1 MANGKSKSST
11 TARRREVRKSVPR
24 PGPKWVQMLRRRE
37 VGWAAL
43 YIAMLLAVAGPV
55 ALWLGGAMHHYP
67 TEALTEPII
76 VRVAFEREDVER
88 TQQLRDAARRD
99 LPAYYF
105 ADQAYRESLTARL
118 DDLLTL
124 TRYNSLEDVPIEYRE
139 QLKLTELVLRELRGY
154 VENSATTQQWEQDKQ
169 RFLQELFELAVLDP
183 AESHPNDGP
192 VGTTPITIVHPDPAP
207 GKRLEQALY
216 DRRIL
221 SLDDTQG
228 LRNEVQYA
236 TRVFYGKEHLQNSVV
251 ELVMQHPQATYHY
264 DPKLTGIKRDEAAAA
279 VDKQVIP
286 YLPDT
291 VLFPT
296 GAELTRNDLELIL
309 SERRA
314 YVDSL
319 TQGQTLLVLLGRLG
333 LILLVG
339 VAMWTYIFYY
349 NDKIVRN
356 PMRGLAITSLVLL
369 CQIMATALGRAYP
382 QLMPAMTTLPVLM
395 AATVLVIVYDQR
407 FALAMGGFLG
417 LLVLLSLDLGAEH
430 VLVMM
435 AGVGVTVALLREV
448 RSRSKLVTVGLWSGV
463 AMAVTLFLASVTTH
477 PLNAPNELWR
487 ITMDSA
493 AMVVTGLLAVG
504 IVQWGLPAIET
515 VFKVTTAMT
524 LKELNDASHPLLQRL
539 AQEAPGTYQHS
550 LRIAD
555 MAEAAADTIG
565 ADGLFCRVG
574 AMYHDI
580 GKINK
585 PMYFIENQGGG
596 PNRHDKLTPAMS
608 LLIIV
613 GHVKDGIE
621 MAREYALPPTLRHF
635 IESHHGTTLVEY
647 FYHAARKQTEAQDKP
662 EPSEFEFRYPG
673 PKPQTKEAAI
683 MLLCDCVE
691 SAARSLPEPTPV
703 RLEQIVNTLAR
714 KRLMDGQFDECS
726 LTLSELHKIEESI
739 VKTLRAVYHGRIA
752 YPSDKKDE
760 QAEAAGASS
769 GGAAAAS

>member
-11 TARRREVRKSVPR
+11 TTRRREVRKSVPR
-24 PGPKWVQMLRRRE
+24 PGPKWLEMLRRRE
-37 VGWAAL
+37 VGWAAV
-43 YIAMLLAVAGPV
+43 YITMLLAVAGPV
-55 ALWLGGAMHHYP
+55 AIWLGGTDHAYP
-67 TEALTEPII
+67 GQVVTEPVM

-88 TQQLRDAARRD
+88 TQQLREAAKRN
-99 LPAYYF
+99 LPATYV
-105 ADQAYRESLTARL
+105 ADQAYLSALTDRL
-118 DDLLTL
+118 NDLLTL
-124 TRYNSLEDVPIEYRE
+124 AEYDTLEEVPAEYRE
-139 QLKLTELVLRELRGY
+139 QINLSELVRHELRQY
-154 VENSATTQQWEQDKQ
+154 ISNKEPTEQWATDTG
-169 RFLQELFELAVLDP
+169 RFLQEFFELAVLDP
-183 AESHPNDGP
+183 EDQHPSDDP
-192 VGTTPITIVHPDPAP
+192 VGMLPITIVHPDPAP
-207 GKRLEQALY
+207 GKALEQRLFG
-216 DRRIL
+216 RRIL
-221 SLDDTQG
+221 SLTDTQRLG
-228 LRNEVQYA
+228 DEVEFA
-236 TRVFYGKEHLQNSVV
+236 TRLFYNKEHLQKSVAA
-251 ELVMQHPQATYHY
+251 LVMLHPQATYHY
-264 DPKLTGIKRDEAAAA
+264 DAKLTSLRRDEAAAA
-279 VDKQVIP
+279 VERQVLI
-286 YLPDT
+286 YEPDT
-291 VLFPT
+291 VLFAT
-296 GAELTRNDLELIL
+296 GTELTRDDIALIH
-309 SERRA
+309 SEQRA
-314 YVDSL
+314 YSHSL
-319 TQGQTLLVLLGRLG
+319 TSGQSLLVLLGRLG

-339 VAMWTYIFYY
+339 VAVWTYIFYY

-369 CQIMATALGRAYP
+369 CQFMAVGLGRGYP
-382 QLMPAMTTLPVLM
+382 QLLEAMTTLPVLM

-417 LLVLLSLDLGAEH
+417 VLVLLSLDLSAANM
-430 VLVMM
+430 LVMM
-435 AGVGVTVALLREV
+435 SGVGVSVALLREV
-448 RSRSKLVTVGLWSGV
+448 RSRSKLVTVGLWSGL
-463 AMAVTLFLASVTTH
+463 AMALTVFLGSVMTH
-477 PLNAPNELWR
+477 PLNVPNELWR
-487 ITMDSA
+487 IIMDSA

-504 IVQWGLPAIET
+504 IVQWGLPAIEK

-555 MAEAAADTIG
+555 MSEAAAETIG

-647 FYHAARKQTEAQDKP
+647 FYHAAKKQTEAQDKP

-703 RLEQIVNTLAR
+703 RLEQVVNTLAR
-714 KRLMDGQFDECS
+714 KRLMDGQFDECN

-752 YPSDKKDE
+752 YPTDKKEE
-760 QAEAAGASS
+760 QPQTPAASS
-769 GGAAAAS
+769 NAAAAS

>member
-24 PGPKWVQMLRRRE
+24 PVPRWLTALRRRE

-43 YIAMLLAVAGPV
+43 YIAMLVAVAGPV
-55 ALWLGGAMHHYP
+55 AVWIGGTTGYYP
-67 TEALTEPII
+67 QQVLTEPVT
-76 VRVAFEREDVER
+76 VRVGFEREDVER
-88 TQQLRDAARRD
+88 TKELRDAARRN
-99 LPAYYF
+99 LPATYVADRAYLDSLTDRLNDLLALAEYDS
-105 ADQAYRESLTARL
+105 ADQ
-118 DDLLTL
+118 
-124 TRYNSLEDVPIEYRE
+124 VPPEY
-139 QLKLTELVLRELRGY
+139 QQQVKLSDLVLRELKRY
-154 VENSATTQQWEQDKQ
+154 VKDKAPTEQWLADTR

-183 AESHPNDGP
+183 ADAHPSDDP
-192 VGTTPITIVHPDPAP
+192 VGLMPITIVHPDPVP
-207 GKRLEQALY
+207 GKAREQRLFG
-216 DRRIL
+216 RRIL
-221 SLDDTQG
+221 TLTDTDRLEKEVEFATRFFKG
-228 LRNEVQYA
+228 EHLRNTIVA
-236 TRVFYGKEHLQNSVV
+236 
-251 ELVMQHPQATYHY
+251 LVMLQPKPTYHY
-264 DPKLTGIKRDEAAAA
+264 DPKLTELRRDEAAAA
-279 VDKQVIP
+279 VEKQIITYQP
-286 YLPDT
+286 NT
-291 VLFPT
+291 VLFPA
-296 GAELTRNDLELIL
+296 GSELTRDDVALIQ

-314 YVDSL
+314 YLNSL
-319 TQGQTLLVLLGRLG
+319 TPGKATLVLVSRLG

-339 VAMWTYIFYY
+339 IAVWTYIFYY

-356 PMRGLAITSLVLL
+356 PMRGLAITTLLLL
-369 CQIMATALGRAYP
+369 CQFLAVGLGRAYP
-382 QLMPAMTTLPVLM
+382 QVLAAMTTLPVLM

-417 LLVLLSLDLGAEH
+417 LLILLSLDLSAEY

-435 AGVGVTVALLREV
+435 AGVGVAVALLREV
-448 RSRSKLVTVGLWSGV
+448 RSRSKVVTVGLWSGL
-463 AMAVTLFLASVTTH
+463 AMALTLLLVSVMTH
-477 PLNAPNELWR
+477 PLNVPNELWR
-487 ITMDSA
+487 IAWGAA
-493 AMVVTGLLAVG
+493 AMVVTGLFAGG
-504 IVQWGLPAIET
+504 IVQWGLPAIEK
-515 VFKVTTAMT
+515 VFRVTTAMT

-555 MAEAAADTIG
+555 MAEAAAETIG

-647 FYHAARKQTEAQDKP
+647 FYHAARKQTEAGDKP

-691 SAARSLPEPTPV
+691 GAARALPEPTPV
-703 RLEQIVNTLAR
+703 RLEQVVNTLAR
-714 KRLMDGQFDECS
+714 KRLMDGQFDECN
-726 LTLSELHKIEESI
+726 LTLSELHKIEKSI
-739 VKTLRAVYHGRIA
+739 IKTLCAVYHGRIA
-752 YPSDKKDE
+752 YPSDKKQE
-760 QAEAAGASS
+760 QAQTAAASS
-769 GGAAAAS
+769 GTAAAS

>member
-24 PGPKWVQMLRRRE
+24 PGPLWLQTLRRRE

-43 YIAMLLAVAGPV
+43 FIAMLVAVAGPV
-55 ALWLGGAMHHYP
+55 AIWLGGPEHYY
-67 TEALTEPII
+67 AGQVLTEPIT

-88 TQQLRDAARRD
+88 TQQMRDAERRNLPAIYVADEAYLSALKNRLNDLLALTEYPTVEEVPAELRD
-99 LPAYYF
+99 
-105 ADQAYRESLTARL
+105 Q
-118 DDLLTL
+118 
-124 TRYNSLEDVPIEYRE
+124 TR
-139 QLKLTELVLRELRGY
+139 LTELVLHELRQY
-154 VENSATTQQWEQDKQ
+154 IENGQPTEQWQTDTR

-183 AESHPNDGP
+183 TDQHPSDDP
-192 VGTTPITIVHPDPAP
+192 VGMRPITIVHPDPVP
-207 GKRLEQALY
+207 GKAEEQRLFG
-216 DRRIL
+216 RRIL
-221 SLDDTQG
+221 SLTDTKR
-228 LRNEVQYA
+228 LEDEVEFA
-236 TRVFYGKEHLQNSVV
+236 TRHFYNKEHLQKSIVA
-251 ELVMQHPQATYHY
+251 LVMQHPQPTYHY
-264 DPKLTGIKRDEAAAA
+264 EPNLTGLRGDEAAAA
-279 VDKQVIP
+279 VQRQVVK
-286 YLPDT
+286 YDANA
-291 VLFPT
+291 VLFTT
-296 GAELTRNDLELIL
+296 GTELTRDDIGLIL
-309 SERRA
+309 SEQRA
-314 YVDSL
+314 YARSM
-319 TQGQTLLVLLGRLG
+319 TQGHAFLALLGRLG
-333 LILLVG
+333 LILMVG
-339 VAMWTYIFYY
+339 VAIWTYIFYY
-349 NDKIVRN
+349 NERIARN

-369 CQIMATALGRAYP
+369 CQFIAVGLGRGYP
-382 QLMPAMTTLPVLM
+382 QLLPAMTTLPVLM

-417 LLVLLSLDLGAEH
+417 LLVLLSLDLKVEH
-430 VLVMM
+430 MLVMM
-435 AGVGVTVALLREV
+435 SGVGVTVALLREV
-448 RSRSKLVTVGLWSGV
+448 RSRSKLVTVGLWSGL
-463 AMAVTLFLASVTTH
+463 AMAVTIFLSSVMTH
-477 PLNAPNELWR
+477 PLGVTNELWR
-487 ITMDSA
+487 IGMDSA
-493 AMVVTGLLAVG
+493 SMVVAGLLAVG

-555 MAEAAADTIG
+555 MAEAAAKTIG

-647 FYHAARKQTEAQDKP
+647 FYHAAKKQTEAEDKP

-703 RLEQIVNTLAR
+703 RLEQVVNTLAR
-714 KRLMDGQFDECS
+714 KRLTDGQFDECN

-739 VKTLRAVYHGRIA
+739 IKTLRAVYHGRIA
-752 YPSDKKDE
+752 YPTEKKDAAS
-760 QAEAAGASS
+760 AEPDGRSS
-769 GGAAAAS
+769 GAATAS

>member
-24 PGPKWVQMLRRRE
+24 PGPKWLQMLRRRE
-37 VGWAAL
+37 VGWAAV
-43 YIAMLLAVAGPV
+43 YIVMLVVVAGPV
-55 ALWLGGAMHHYP
+55 ALWLGGTTHHFP
-67 TEALTEPII
+67 GEVITAPVT
-76 VRVAFEREDVER
+76 VRVAFEREDIER
-88 TQQLRDAARRD
+88 TQQLRDTAKRN
-99 LPAYYF
+99 LPATYVP
-105 ADQAYRESLTARL
+105 DRAYLSTLTDRL
-118 DDLLTL
+118 NDLLTL
-124 TRYNSLEDVPIEYRE
+124 AEYDTLEEVPAEYRE
-139 QLKLTELVLRELRGY
+139 QIKLTELVRHELRQY
-154 VENSATTQQWEQDKQ
+154 ILNKEPTEQWKTDTR

-183 AESHPNDGP
+183 ADPHPSDDP
-192 VGTTPITIVHPDPAP
+192 VGMLPITIVHPDPVP
-207 GKRLEQALY
+207 GKALEQRLFG
-216 DRRIL
+216 RRIL
-221 SLDDTQG
+221 TLSDTER
-228 LRNEVQYA
+228 LEKEVEFA
-236 TRVFYGKEHLQNSVV
+236 TRFFKGEHLRESVV
-251 ELVMQHPQATYHY
+251 ALVMLEPQTTYHY
-264 DPKLTGIKRDEAAAA
+264 DPKLTSLRGDEAAASVERQILA
-279 VDKQVIP
+279 
-286 YLPDT
+286 YEPDT
-291 VLFPT
+291 VLLTT
-296 GAELTRNDLELIL
+296 GNELTRDDIALLH
-309 SERRA
+309 SEQRA
-314 YVDSL
+314 YNQSL
-319 TQGQTLLVLLGRLG
+319 TSGQSLLVMLGRLG

-339 VAMWTYIFYY
+339 VAIWTYIFFY

-369 CQIMATALGRAYP
+369 CQFMAVGFGRGYP
-382 QLMPAMTTLPVLM
+382 QLLPAMTTLPVLM

-417 LLVLLSLDLGAEH
+417 LLILLSLDLTAEH
-430 VLVMM
+430 ALVMM
-435 AGVGVTVALLREV
+435 AGVGVSVALLREV
-448 RSRSKLVTVGLWSGV
+448 RSRSKLVTVGLWSGL
-463 AMAVTLFLASVTTH
+463 AMAVTVFFASVISH
-477 PLNAPNELWR
+477 PLNVPNELWR
-487 ITMDSA
+487 ITMDSG

-504 IVQWGLPAIET
+504 IVQWGLPAIEKI
-515 VFKVTTAMT
+515 FRVTTAMT

-555 MAEAAADTIG
+555 MSEAAAETIG

-635 IESHHGTTLVEY
+635 IESHHGTTLVQY
-647 FYHAARKQTEAQDKP
+647 FYHAAKKQTEAEDKP
-662 EPSEFEFRYPG
+662 GPSEFEFRYPG

-714 KRLMDGQFDECS
+714 QRLMDGQFDECN
-726 LTLSELHKIEESI
+726 LTLSELHRIEKSI

-752 YPSDKKDE
+752 YPSDKKEESTDPA
-760 QAEAAGASS
+760 AESS
-769 GGAAAAS
+769 DTAAAS

>member
-11 TARRREVRKSVPR
+11 TARRRDVRKSVPR

-55 ALWLGGAMHHYP
+55 SLWLGGSMHHYP
-67 TEALTEPII
+67 TEVLTKPII
-76 VRVAFEREDVER
+76 VRIEFVREDIQR
-88 TQQLRDAARRD
+88 TQQLRDAARRN

-105 ADQAYRESLTARL
+105 ADKAYRESLTARL
-118 DDLLTL
+118 HDLLTL
-124 TRYNSLEDVPIEYRE
+124 TRYETLDEVPTEYRE
-139 QLKLTELVLRELRGY
+139 QVKLTELVLHELRGY
-154 VENSATTQQWEQDKQ
+154 VENSVPTEQWKEDTH
-169 RFLQELFELAVLDP
+169 RFIQELFELAVLDP

-192 VGTTPITIVHPDPAP
+192 VGTVPITIVHPDPAP
-207 GKRLEQALY
+207 GKRIEQTLY
-216 DRRIL
+216 ERRIL
-221 SLDDTQG
+221 LLADTKG
-228 LRNEVQYA
+228 LRGQIKTA
-236 TRVFYGKEHLQNSVV
+236 TRFFYGKEHLRNSVV
-251 ELVMQHPQATYHY
+251 ELVMHQLQATYHY
-264 DPKLTGIKRDEAAAA
+264 DPKLTGIQRDEAAAR
-279 VDKQVIP
+279 VEKQELTYP
-286 YLPDT
+286 ADS

-296 GAELTRNDLELIL
+296 GAELTRDDIGLIQ

-314 YVDSL
+314 YTDSL
-319 TQGQTLLVLLGRLG
+319 TQGQSLLVLLGRLG

-339 VAMWTYIFYY
+339 VGVWTYIFYY

-369 CQIMATALGRAYP
+369 CQFMAVALGRAYP
-382 QLMPAMTTLPVLM
+382 QLLPAMTTLPVLM

-417 LLVLLSLDLGAEH
+417 LLVLLSLDLSTEH
-430 VLVMM
+430 MLVMM
-435 AGVGVTVALLREV
+435 SGVGVSVALLREV

-463 AMAVTLFLASVTTH
+463 AMAATVFLASVTTH

-504 IVQWGLPAIET
+504 IVQWGLPAIEK
-515 VFKVTTAMT
+515 VFRVTTAMT

-555 MAEAAADTIG
+555 MSEAAAETIG

-647 FYHAARKQTEAQDKP
+647 FYHAAKKQTEAQDKP

-703 RLEQIVNTLAR
+703 RLEQVVNALAR
-714 KRLMDGQFDECS
+714 KRLMDGQFDECN

-760 QAEAAGASS
+760 QAETAGASS
-769 GGAAAAS
+769 GTAAAS